1 MKVVAVLLAALL
13 LVWCGQALWAAEEG
27 PTGAPVSESGLK
39 ARSDIAWFED
49 FESPDWKPHWNLG
62 VSEDAQTIDE
72 AKFVFQGRRALAI
85 RSTKGEHGSMGG
97 SVYFPQGFDKLHV
110 RYYVY
115 FPKDFVWGQGRYCH
129 LKLFGLE
136 GLRTG
141 QRWKPTS
148 AGVKP
153 TGTDKFS
160 SRICARPKT
169 GELHFY
175 VYHPDQRGGYGD
187 NRECKAALQRG
198 RWHSLETMLKVNTV
212 GEKDGEVACWLD
224 GKLIGRAEG
233 LRFRTIEDLR
243 IRKARFDNYWGGAGD
258 ENTAPVDQVHYI
270 DNIVV
275 ATDYIGPAQ
284 AQAEGSESE

>member
-1 MKVVAVLLAALL
+1 MRIMVLVVMVALVALLYGRTLLA
-13 LVWCGQALWAAEEG
+13 EEEA
-27 PTGAPVSESGLK
+27 PTGAPVSEAGLK
-39 ARSDIAWFED
+39 GRTDVVWFED
-49 FESPDWKPHWNLG
+49 FESPDWKDHW
-62 VSEDAQTIDE
+62 SELSERAAVTDDP
-72 AKFVFQGRRALAI
+72 KLVLRGRRAFAI

-97 SVYFPQGFDKLHV
+97 SVYFPQGFDTLYV

-141 QRWKPTS
+141 QLWKPTR

-187 NRECKAALQRG
+187 NRECTAGLQRG

-212 GEKDGEVACWLD
+212 GEKDGEVTCWLD
-224 GKLIGRAEG
+224 GKLVGRAEG

-270 DNIVV
+270 DNVVV
-275 ATDYIGPAQ
+275 ATDYIGPAETR
-284 AQAEGSESE
+284 AEWSSTK